1 MALVVYF
8 VAVDSDMMVYLDLVY
23 SDMVVY
29 FDIGYYL
36 QDNMGDS
43 VEVDNTLV

>member
-8 VAVDSDMMVYLDLVY
+8 VAVDSDKVYSDLVY

-29 FDIGYYL
+29 FDIGDYL
-36 QDNMGDS
+36 QDNIGDS
-43 VEVDNTLV
+43 DGVDNTLV

>member
-1 MALVVYF
+1 MTLVVYF